1 MFEHPILGAIRRE
14 SFMPLGWFAPAPD
27 DGVPPLSDGSA
38 ARFLILIG
46 NAGPF
51 MFQRFQAERREGKD
65 SLDRWSKEVIAKL
78 AAALGAAAVFP
89 FDKPPLPFLAWAR
102 RSGALHQ
109 SPLGLSIHA
118 DFGLWHAY
126 RAALLFPVI
135 FDLPPVRSRNPCDS
149 CESRPCL
156 SACPVGAFDGRSYD
170 VDACVGHI
178 ASPAGTNCMAGGCL
192 ARRACPVGKDYVY
205 DPAQMQFHMTA
216 FRNSRLAAD
225 GQSG

>member
-1 MFEHPILGAIRRE
+1 
-14 SFMPLGWFAPAPD
+14 MPLGWFAPTLE
-27 DGVPPLSDGSA
+27 DGVPPLGDGSA
-38 ARFLILIG
+38 ARFVILIG
-46 NAGPF
+46 NAGPA
-51 MFQRFQAERREGKD
+51 MFRRYARERKEGAD
-65 SLDRWSKEVIAKL
+65 PLDRWCAEVIQRL
-78 AAALGAAAVFP
+78 ADDLGAAAVLP
-89 FDKPPLPFLAWAR
+89 SDRPPLPFLAWAK

-135 FDLPPVRSRNPCDS
+135 FDLPPAGSGNPCDS

-156 SACPVGAFDGRSYD
+156 SACPVGAFSGRSYD
-170 VDACVGHI
+170 VNACVGHI
-178 ASPAGTNCMAGGCL
+178 ASPAGMNCMAGGCL

-205 DPAQMQFHMTA
+205 KPAQMQFHMTA

-225 GQSG
+225 AQSG

>member
-14 SFMPLGWFAPAPD
+14 SFMPLGWFMPVPA
-27 DGVPPLSDGSA
+27 DGVPLLGTGA
-38 ARFLILIG
+38 LARFVILIG

-51 MFQRFQAERREGKD
+51 MFQRFRAERRD
-65 SLDRWSKEVIAKL
+65 ATDTLDRWSKDVIGKL
-78 AAALGAAAVFP
+78 ASALDAAAVFP
-89 FDKPPLPFLAWAR
+89 FDEPPLPFLAWAK

-126 RAALLFPVI
+126 RAALLFPVS
-135 FDLPPVRSRNPCDS
+135 FDLPPVRSSNPCDS

-156 SACPVGAFDGRSYD
+156 SACPVDAFDGRSFE
-170 VDACVGHI
+170 VNACVGHI
-178 ASPAGTNCMAGGCL
+178 ASPAGETCMSGGCL
-192 ARRACPVGKDYVY
+192 ARRACPVGKAHVY
-205 DPAQMQFHMTA
+205 EPAQMQFHMTA

-225 GQSG
+225 AQSG